1 MAAPRRRGNYT
12 LNFELNL
19 KPRWLIALVVSG
31 LILYLGMV
39 WSAWQPLVSSEWLRL
54 GAAWLIFLAP
64 GLLLQQLL
72 WRDISVSQ
80 RVSVGLG
87 VAVALGATFGLAATA
102 LHFALWFVMGAL
114 AIVTVGCTLLLA
126 ARGHWRMQQRWHI
139 QFSLAQCFILLP
151 LALSVLVVAR
161 LTYGLVLNT
170 DDLTYTAYVT
180 QWLEAPQ
187 FDWQEIPLGVP
198 QLAASRLWLVYWT
211 LNQALLGKWSGLH
224 IFELTRWYLAPFL
237 GMFGLLATY
246 ALARA
251 FGFSRAIS
259 SVVVALQV
267 AALVWLSE
275 TDQAG
280 LVFFNRLIED
290 KVFAAFVLIP
300 VFVITV
306 TAFLKQQTRGRLILV
321 ALVGVGL
328 MLTHPT
334 IIAVGIAA
342 VALYTLFTGI
352 ATRGWRGLVVLSVVF
367 VLTLSVPLAIR
378 VLDTSYTEKIPFD
391 AETLQRTDQL
401 RRVLQLDNGLYA
413 VHPSLYWGVPFFWT
427 LVGAF
432 ASLLEWKTSYAARW
446 IVAAS
451 VVVASAVNP
460 LTAWTWGI
468 AIGSSQQWRVLWIAP
483 FGLAA
488 AQLVVLSSQ
497 RVLKLIRRNASPEM
511 SRVALATFSSMIL
524 LGALFFLV
532 AGVNDIPL
540 QALRAPQ
547 EARSMSYARLLAF
560 KPELDA
566 RLREPT
572 NIVGGDRWVNERLP
586 GLSANARVFAF
597 RSELNMWQLSN
608 LEWEDAVA
616 RWEAWETILID
627 SSTAAQRLAVLRKY
641 RVRYIVAEPNTA
653 WVHDLAAFAPSQ
665 VRAVRTSGA
674 MEMYQVRR

>member
-1 MAAPRRRGNYT
+1 MPRRRVAYT
-12 LNFELNL
+12 FDFELNL
-19 KPRWLIALVVSG
+19 KARWLIALGLGS
-31 LILYLGMV
+31 LILYLGLV
-39 WSAWQPLVSSEWLRL
+39 WSTWQPLVSSEWLRL

-87 VAVALGATFGLAATA
+87 MAVALGATFGLVATA
-102 LHFALWFVMGAL
+102 FHFALWFVMGAL
-114 AIVTVGCTLLLA
+114 ASVTIVCALALA
-126 ARGHWRMQQRWHI
+126 ARGHWRMRQRWHI
-139 QFSLAQCFILLP
+139 QFSLAQIFLLIP

-180 QWLEAPQ
+180 HWLEARE
-187 FDWQEIPLGVP
+187 FDWQELPLGVP
-198 QLAASRLWLVYWT
+198 QFAASRFWLAYWT
-211 LNQALLGKWSGLH
+211 LNQALLAKWSGLH
-224 IFELTRWYLAPFL
+224 IFDLTRWYLAPFL

-251 FGFSRAIS
+251 FAFSRAVS
-259 SVVVALQV
+259 SFTVALQV

-306 TAFLKQQTRGRLILV
+306 TAFLKQQTRGRLALV
-321 ALVGVGL
+321 ALVGIALV
-328 MLTHPT
+328 LTHPT
-334 IIAVGIAA
+334 LMAVGVAA
-342 VALYTLFTGI
+342 VGLYTVFTGI
-352 ATRGWRGLVVLSVVF
+352 VTREWRGLTLLSLIF
-367 VLTLSVPLAIR
+367 VLMLSAPLAIR

-391 AETLQRTDQL
+391 AETLQRVDQL
-401 RRVLQLDNGLYA
+401 RRVLQLENGLYA
-413 VHPSLYWGVPFFWT
+413 VHPSLYWGVPFLWT
-427 LVGAF
+427 LAAALAG
-432 ASLLEWKTSYAARW
+432 LLEWKTSYAARW

-451 VVVASAVNP
+451 VVAASVVNP

-468 AIGSSQQWRVLWIAP
+468 AIGTSQQWRVLWLTP
-483 FGLAA
+483 FAVAGVYLA
-488 AQLVVLSSQ
+488 LVVGRSLLELGGRTLSAGQ
-497 RVLKLIRRNASPEM
+497 TRAVP
-511 SRVALATFSSMIL
+511 ALCGIVIL
-524 LGALFFLV
+524 SAALFFLLTNTD
-532 AGVNDIPL
+532 GVNL

-547 EARSMSYARLLAF
+547 QARSESYARLLAF
-560 KPELDA
+560 KPELDS

-597 RSELNMWQLSN
+597 RSEVNMWQLSN
-608 LEWEDAVA
+608 LKWEDASA

-627 SSTAAQRLAVLRKY
+627 ESTAAQRLAVLRKY
-641 RVRYIVAEPNTA
+641 RVRYIVAEPNTF
-653 WVHDLAAFAPSQ
+653 WVHELAAFAPKHVQ
-665 VRAVRTSGA
+665 AIHTSGA
-674 MEMYQVRR
+674 MEMYQVKR